1 MFRQLI
7 RRIFSITY
15 RLTGALFPGSYF
27 YLNIGN
33 KKIHIKLGLYYRRF
47 LVSNILENCGKNIN
61 IERFAK
67 FNRNIII
74 GNNSTIG
81 KNSSVAPY
89 TKIGDNVLLAP
100 EIIMYSKNH
109 SISRTD
115 IPILEQGFDD
125 FKPITICNDVWI
137 GRRAILLPG
146 ITIGE
151 GSVIGAGAVV
161 AKDIPPYSI
170 AIGNPVKVIRNRK
183 INHK

>member
-1 MFRQLI
+1 MFIQLT
-7 RRIFSITY
+7 RRLFSITY
-15 RLTGALFPGSYF
+15 RLTGSFFPDSYF
-27 YLNIGN
+27 YLNLG
-33 KKIHIKLGLYYRRF
+33 KKRIHIKFGLYYRRF
-47 LVSNILENCGKNIN
+47 LVRNILENCGKNIN

-100 EIIMYSKNH
+100 EVIMYSKNH
-109 SISRTD
+109 SIARTD
-115 IPILEQGFDD
+115 IPIIKQGFDD

-137 GRRAILLPG
+137 GRRVILLPG

-151 GSVIGAGAVV
+151 GSIIGAGAVV

-170 AIGNPVKVIRNRK
+170 AVGNPVKVIRNRK
-183 INHK
+183 K